1 MKALLTKDRPWLAMF
16 LTGGAVSMIAATCC
30 HSFADEFVVPR
41 SDRQALFHLA
51 WSLGLALGVVAGCF
65 DELLGTREYL
75 TQRAV
80 RSGDLVRARLAG
92 CGLVLASWFVLVPVG
107 AYSVFWC
114 FDPDWEMGHW
124 QQVPELLGT
133 MVPAVSACAL
143 GLAAAALPLHW
154 FGRLCV
160 LAVEFGL
167 SFSAVF
173 WLERE
178 RPSMDTSWPAFVSG
192 HAAVAAVGVF
202 WAWLVRDLQRDL
214 DRPVPALARRRVVV
228 PVLALLTCCGCF
240 GLTAF
245 AANAVARL
253 RNTYPRVVEDRGTM
267 VLATRPEWG
276 QPWEVVDAQHQ
287 PTGQRLPEAKQ
298 PGDGRPGRGLSL
310 DFVRIEAPRSGG
322 YVSAAGTGEGR
333 LRVGSD
339 GAAWWQSH
347 TGGLR
352 RLARSADATDFAPGT
367 KVGVL
372 ERRQGEPPVAAL
384 LEPAGNGVFLFDSST
399 TSFQWLPVPEGD
411 RLLSFAHH
419 GHDQL
424 ELLPNGSAL
433 APGER
438 LVEGEQFGYVVRD
451 AKLLPVV
458 RRKARAAPDAEAS
471 ARVRVVDVDVLG
483 FTLVIDGRDGGP
495 AFTHR
500 FEPRTFKERSLAA
513 LATAFSAL
521 RPPLLQTIATGLP
534 EPLEQRAHAKWQWL
548 CDPLVAG
555 GRRWWLVG
563 VAWLLAA
570 VSARWVRRR
579 LRRFGAGAEAV
590 RFWTIAT
597 VLLGPVGAYACFL
610 CELPRRH
617 ARRTAAPA
625 AAPRLFTAPTEKE
638 SVA

>member
-16 LTGGAVSMIAATCC
+16 LTGGAVAMIAATCC
-30 HSFADEFVVPR
+30 HSFVNEFVVPR
-41 SDRQALFHLA
+41 IDRQVLFHLA

-92 CGLVLASWFVLVPVG
+92 CGLVLAGWFVLVPVG

-124 QQVPELLGT
+124 QQVPRMLGT

-160 LAVEFGL
+160 LAVVFGL
-167 SFSAVF
+167 SFSAIF

-178 RPSMDTSWPAFVSG
+178 RPSMDTSWPAFVGG
-192 HAAVAAVGVF
+192 HAALAVVGVF
-202 WAWLVRDLQRDL
+202 WTWLVRDLQRDL
-214 DRPVPALARRRVVV
+214 DRPVPAMARRRVVV

-245 AANAVARL
+245 TANAVARL
-253 RNTYPRVVEDRGTM
+253 RNTYPRVVETQGTM
-267 VLATRPEWG
+267 VLATRLEWG

-287 PTGQRLPEAKQ
+287 PTGQRLPEAMEL
-298 PGDGRPGRGLSL
+298 GDRQRGRGISL
-310 DFVRIEAPRSGG
+310 DFVRIEAPRSGEHA
-322 YVSAAGTGEGR
+322 SSSNTGGGQI
-333 LRVGSD
+333 LVGSD
-339 GAAWWQSH
+339 GVTWWRPH
-347 TGGLR
+347 NGRLR
-352 RLARSADATDFAPGT
+352 RLMKSDGAPDFAPGT
-367 KVGVL
+367 QVAMLARSAGGK
-372 ERRQGEPPVAAL
+372 QVAAL
-384 LEPAGNGVFLFDSST
+384 LEPDGAGVFLFDDAT
-399 TSFQWLPVPEGD
+399 HRFEWLPAPERERLRTFTYNTRDNLDRLPEGEAIAD
-411 RLLSFAHH
+411 GRLIQGETFAY
-419 GHDQL
+419 
-424 ELLPNGSAL
+424 AV
-433 APGER
+433 R
-438 LVEGEQFGYVVRD
+438 EGR
-451 AKLLPVV
+451 LLPVA
-458 RRKARAAPDAEAS
+458 RRKPRAAPEDEPW
-471 ARVRVVDVDVLG
+471 ARVRQVDADVFE
-483 FTLVIDGRDGGP
+483 FTLVGDGREGGP

-513 LATAFSAL
+513 LAMAFSAL
-521 RPPLLQTIATGLP
+521 RPPLLQTVATGLP

-563 VAWLLAA
+563 AAWLLAA

-579 LRRFGAGAEAV
+579 LRRFGAGADAV